1 MATVYIETS
10 IVGYMTARSSKA
22 TIFLARQQLT
32 HQWWAYHRR
41 NYDLVTSQLVLDE
54 AGAGDPVAA
63 QDRLALLDH
72 LPLLDIQRPDV
83 SKMAD
88 HLIAKHLLPAKA
100 AADARHVAVAAVF
113 GVDYLLTWNCRHI
126 ANAATLPGIYRLI
139 RDFGFELPLVVT
151 PEEFSGDV

>member
-1 MATVYIETS
+1 M
-10 IVGYMTARSSKA
+10 
-22 TIFLARQQLT
+22 
-32 HQWWAYHRR
+32 
-41 NYDLVTSQLVLDE
+41 LDE
-54 AGAGDPVAA
+54 AGAGDPAA
-63 QDRLALLDH
+63 ARDRLALLVH

-83 SKMAD
+83 SEMAEN
-88 HLIAKHLLPAKA
+88 LIAKHLLPEKA

-139 RDFGFELPLVVT
+139 RDFGFEPPLVVT

>member
-1 MATVYIETS
+1 MAAVYIETS

-32 HQWWAYHRR
+32 HQWWTYHRR
-41 NYDLVTSQLVLDE
+41 KYDLVTSQLVLDE
-54 AGAGDPVAA
+54 AGAGDPAA
-63 QDRLALLDH
+63 ARDRLALLDH

-83 SKMAD
+83 SEMAEN
-88 HLIAKHLLPAKA
+88 LVAKHLLPEKA

-139 RDFGFELPLVVT
+139 RDFGFEPPLVVT
-151 PEEFSGDV
+151 PEEFSDDV